1 LLHLIIT
8 LNTLNNTKPT
18 KQLPLPNLQLAN
30 MQFSKIFLVAATVA
44 SAAAAPAAELE
55 ARTTQPV
62 KCKHHNGKW
71 SYGWDGAADNEKYT
85 CNTAGLL
92 VSDQLCTN

>member
-1 LLHLIIT
+1 
-8 LNTLNNTKPT
+8 
-18 KQLPLPNLQLAN
+18 